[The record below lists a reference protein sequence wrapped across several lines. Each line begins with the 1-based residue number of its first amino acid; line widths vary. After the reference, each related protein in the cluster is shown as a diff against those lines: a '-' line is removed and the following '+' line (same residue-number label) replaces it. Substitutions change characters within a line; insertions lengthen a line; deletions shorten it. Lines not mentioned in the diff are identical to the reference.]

1 MLTGLYLRGKQWLRS
16 KFASHTDA
24 EPENPEL
31 AKLEGVL
38 GYHFKDRRL
47 LAKALSHRSWV
58 NSLKADTKPESNE
71 RLEFLG
77 DSILNAVITDHLYHT
92 YPDREEG
99 LLSKMKSLV
108 VSAKVLALC
117 ADSWKLGDFVY
128 LSRSEE
134 KAGGRSRP
142 SILADAYEAVLGAV
156 YLDGGMEAARLLVH
170 ASLVSILKDVL
181 EDDDLA
187 NYKSQ
192 LLEYTQSRGMGVPVY
207 EVIEETGPEHAKRF
221 VVGVFVQSQE
231 WGRGKG
237 TSKKSAEQ
245 MGARAAL
252 AGQRVDQSPD

>member
-1 MLTGLYLRGKQWLRS
+1 MFKAFFQRFFPKEDVY
-16 KFASHTDA
+16 
-24 EPENPEL
+24 PEL
-31 AKLEGVL
+31 APLEVIL
-38 GYHFKDRRL
+38 GYAFDDRRL

-58 NSLKADTKPESNE
+58 NSLKGEAKPESNE

-77 DSILNAVITDHLYHT
+77 DSILNAIITDHLYHT
-92 YPDREEG
+92 YPEREEG

-117 ADSWKLGDFVY
+117 ADNWKLGDFVF

-142 SILADAYEAVLGAV
+142 SILADAYEAVLGSV
-156 YLDGGMEAARLLVH
+156 YLDGGIEAARLLVH
-170 ASLVSILKDVL
+170 QSLVSILKNVL

-192 LLEYTQSRGMGVPVY
+192 LLEYTQSRGLGVPAYDVM
-207 EVIEETGPEHAKRF
+207 EESGPEHAKSF
-221 VVGVFVQSQE
+221 VIGVFVQNQE
-231 WGRGKG
+231 WGRGSG

-245 MGARAAL
+245 SGARAAL
-252 AGQRVDQSPD
+252 ASHGIEPGKS

>member
-1 MLTGLYLRGKQWLRS
+1 MFTALLNWCKRWLQS
-16 KFASHTDA
+16 KPTANPDLK
-24 EPENPEL
+24 PEYPEL
-31 AKLEGVL
+31 EKLEVVL
-38 GYHFKDRRL
+38 NYRFNNRQL

-58 NSLKADTKPESNE
+58 NSLKTEVKPESNE

-108 VSAKVLALC
+108 VSAKVLGLC
-117 ADSWKLGDFVY
+117 ADSWKLGDFVF

-156 YLDGGMEAARLLVH
+156 YLDGGMVAARRLVH
-170 ASLVSILKDVL
+170 DSLVSILKEVL
-181 EDDDLA
+181 ADDDLA
-187 NYKSQ
+187 NYKSE
-192 LLEYTQSRGMGVPVY
+192 LLEYTQSRGLGVPVY
-207 EVIEETGPEHAKRF
+207 DVLEESGPEHAKRF
-221 VVGVFVQSQE
+221 VVGVFVQNQE
-231 WGRGKG
+231 WGRGRG

-252 AGQRVDQSPD
+252 AEHRAESSSD